1 MDLNAFLPT
10 LLPAAIGLIVVAVA
24 AVLALSW
31 VKQPEAQTLVRR
43 AWLGLSLLIVLGV
56 VVFAIAS
63 GVGTHQPSVDRSLQQ
78 QQQDELH
85 QRLQNGGH

>member
-1 MDLNAFLPT
+1 MDMNAFLPT
-10 LLPAAIGLIVVAVA
+10 LVPAAIGLTVVAVA

-31 VKQPEAQTLVRR
+31 VKQPEAQILVRR
-43 AWLGLSLLIVLGV
+43 AWLGLSVLIVLGV

-63 GVGTHQPSVDRSLQQ
+63 SVGTHRPSVDRSLQQ

-85 QRLQNGGH
+85 QRVQNGGH